1 MESDKTKEY
10 ISKLKKYLEISPVS
24 MCSAVNMYYE
34 VTGLVIERDVLMY
47 VIKSNG
53 LDLIEFRRRDDV
65 YLHLS

>member
-1 MESDKTKEY
+1 MEDKTKEY
-10 ISKLKKYLEISPVS
+10 ISKLKKYLEISSVS
-24 MCSAVNMYYE
+24 MSSAVTMYYE

-53 LDLIEFRRRDDV
+53 LDLIEFRRKGDV